1 MQRREKEIKKI
12 KKNVSEAFK
21 CSKCILSFSQKGS
34 FNRHVA
40 TIHNGKNKNDVPKH
54 HDLDTNDQTEGKL
67 KVETNEFQVN
77 EQNDEIVSSNIE
89 LSEQFIVLILKQVD
103 KLCENIK
110 YGDPDLERTME
121 VNENLNNAVSCYR
134 NKIFLIDSKLDRNE
148 VVIER
153 ENEKHF
159 LEDVVPQS
167 ENESS
172 FENKK
177 N

>member
-1 MQRREKEIKKI
+1 MEGEDIHICQICQSEFETEENLSLHTCVIIKEELQDPKI
-12 KKNVSEAFK
+12 LVGYDICRDYN
-21 CSKCILSFSQKGS
+21 
-34 FNRHVA
+34 
-40 TIHNGKNKNDVPKH
+40 
-54 HDLDTNDQTEGKL
+54 LD
-67 KVETNEFQVN
+67 
-77 EQNDEIVSSNIE
+77 
-89 LSEQFIVLILKQVD
+89 LSEEFLSGILKLVD
-103 KLCENIK
+103 ELCDVVRN
-110 YGDPDLERTME
+110 GDPDLKRTSE
-121 VNENLNNAVSCYR
+121 VNINLNNAVSCYR

-177 N
+177 K

>member
-1 MQRREKEIKKI
+1 M
-12 KKNVSEAFK
+12 
-21 CSKCILSFSQKGS
+21 
-34 FNRHVA
+34 NRHVA
-40 TIHNGKNKNDVPKH
+40 TIHDGKNKNDVPKH
-54 HDLDTNDQTEGKL
+54 HDLDANDQTEGKL
-67 KVETNEFQVN
+67 KVEINELQVN